1 MKRKNR
7 LKNIEKKKCVEINA
21 TNLTVNE
28 NSVADIVSDWTKI
41 PVKRLT
47 EGETKRLAALEK
59 ELHKRVIGQE
69 EAVKAVAQAVKRGR
83 VGLKDPNRPIG
94 SFLVP
99 WTDRCRQNRTF
110 KGTCGS
116 CVWQ

>member
-1 MKRKNR
+1 MNYTGDILLVGINYYKNSKKHQCIIEKYRKKEVRRNKRK
-7 LKNIEKKKCVEINA
+7 
-21 TNLTVNE
+21 NLTVNE

-69 EAVKAVAQAVKRGR
+69 EAVNAVGQGVIRG
-83 VGLKDPNRPIG
+83 
-94 SFLVP
+94 
-99 WTDRCRQNRTF
+99 
-110 KGTCGS
+110 
-116 CVWQ
+116 